1 MLYNGLNKRES
12 KESMKTLIIIPAYN
26 ESENLPKLFDALKE
40 ADGDFDIIVIND
52 CSRDNTEAVCKSR
65 NIKVVSLPVN
75 LGIGGA
81 VQTGYRYALY
91 HNYDIAIQIDGDGQ
105 HDPKFIPY
113 LIKRIKE
120 GNHLCIGSR
129 FIENEGF
136 QSSRI
141 RRIGIKYF
149 SWLIKLLTGTLITD
163 PTSGYR
169 ACSKEVI
176 RIFANDYPKDYPEPE
191 TVVTVLRNKLK
202 VSEMPVIMNAREGGK
217 SSITSL
223 KGIYYMIKVTLAIMI
238 ASISKKSVMNG
249 EDVAANLYCPKTD
262 GVNCPQF
269 DGLGV
274 KKTWE
279 GENQDNSPWTTL
291 FTIWSSIILCPF
303 LAP

>member
-1 MLYNGLNKRES
+1 MKGS
-12 KESMKTLIIIPAYN
+12 KDTESMKTLIIIPAYN

-149 SWLIKLLTGTLITD
+149 SWLIKLLTGILITD

-169 ACSKEVI
+169 ACSREVI
-176 RIFANDYPKDYPEPE
+176 KLFANDYPKDYPEPE

-217 SSITSL
+217 SSITNL
-223 KGIYYMIKVTLAIMI
+223 KGIYYMIKVTLAILI
-238 ASISKKSVMNG
+238 ASISRKSVVK
-249 EDVAANLYCPKTD
+249 ED
-262 GVNCPQF
+262 
-269 DGLGV
+269 
-274 KKTWE
+274 
-279 GENQDNSPWTTL
+279 
-291 FTIWSSIILCPF
+291 
-303 LAP
+303 

>member
-1 MLYNGLNKRES
+1 MKDNNNTES
-12 KESMKTLIIIPAYN
+12 IKTLIIIPAYN
-26 ESENLPKLFDALKE
+26 ESENLPKLFSTLKE
-40 ADGDFDIIVIND
+40 AEGDFDIIVIND
-52 CSRDNTEAVCKSR
+52 CSRDNTEAICINH

-91 HNYDIAIQIDGDGQ
+91 NNYDIAIQIDGDGQ

-136 QSSRI
+136 QSSKI
-141 RRIGIKYF
+141 RRVGIKYF

-169 ACSKEVI
+169 ACSREVI
-176 RIFANDYPKDYPEPE
+176 KLFANDYPKDYPEPE
-191 TVVTVLRNKLK
+191 TVVTVLKNKLR

-223 KGIYYMIKVTLAIMI
+223 KGIYYMIKVTIAILI
-238 ASISKKSVMNG
+238 ASISRKTVAE
-249 EDVAANLYCPKTD
+249 ED
-262 GVNCPQF
+262 
-269 DGLGV
+269 
-274 KKTWE
+274 
-279 GENQDNSPWTTL
+279 
-291 FTIWSSIILCPF
+291 
-303 LAP
+303 

>member
-1 MLYNGLNKRES
+1 MKDNNNTES
-12 KESMKTLIIIPAYN
+12 IKTLIIIPAYN
-26 ESENLPKLFDALKE
+26 ESENLPKLFSALIE
-40 ADGDFDIIVIND
+40 AEGDFDIIVIND
-52 CSRDNTEAVCKSR
+52 CSRDNTEAICINH

-91 HNYDIAIQIDGDGQ
+91 NNYDIAIQIDGDGQ

-136 QSSRI
+136 QSSKI
-141 RRIGIKYF
+141 RRVGIKYF

-169 ACSKEVI
+169 ACSREVI
-176 RIFANDYPKDYPEPE
+176 KLFANDYPKDYPEPE
-191 TVVTVLRNKLK
+191 TVVTVLRNKLR

-223 KGIYYMIKVTLAIMI
+223 KGIYYMIKVTIAILI
-238 ASISKKSVMNG
+238 ASISRKTVAE
-249 EDVAANLYCPKTD
+249 ED
-262 GVNCPQF
+262 
-269 DGLGV
+269 
-274 KKTWE
+274 
-279 GENQDNSPWTTL
+279 
-291 FTIWSSIILCPF
+291 
-303 LAP
+303 

>member
-1 MLYNGLNKRES
+1 MKDNNNTES
-12 KESMKTLIIIPAYN
+12 IKTLIIIPAYN
-26 ESENLPKLFDALKE
+26 ESENLPKLFSALIE
-40 ADGDFDIIVIND
+40 AEGDFDIIVIND
-52 CSRDNTEAVCKSR
+52 CSRDNTEAICINH

-91 HNYDIAIQIDGDGQ
+91 NNYDIAIQIDGDGQ

-136 QSSRI
+136 QSSKI
-141 RRIGIKYF
+141 RRVGIKYF

-169 ACSKEVI
+169 ACSREVI
-176 RIFANDYPKDYPEPE
+176 KLFANDYPKDYPEPE
-191 TVVTVLRNKLK
+191 TVVTVLKNKLR

-223 KGIYYMIKVTLAIMI
+223 KGIYYMIKVTIAILI
-238 ASISKKSVMNG
+238 ASISRKTVAE
-249 EDVAANLYCPKTD
+249 ED
-262 GVNCPQF
+262 
-269 DGLGV
+269 
-274 KKTWE
+274 
-279 GENQDNSPWTTL
+279 
-291 FTIWSSIILCPF
+291 
-303 LAP
+303 

>member
-1 MLYNGLNKRES
+1 MKSGKDSENT
-12 KESMKTLIIIPAYN
+12 KTLIIIPAYN
-26 ESENLPKLFDALKE
+26 ESENLPKLFNALRE
-40 ADGDFDIIVIND
+40 TEGDFDIIVIND
-52 CSRDNTEAVCKSR
+52 CSKDNTEAVCRKN
-65 NIKVVSLPVN
+65 NIKVISLPVN

-91 HNYDIAIQIDGDGQ
+91 HGYDIAIQLDGDGQ

-136 QSSRI
+136 QSSKI

-149 SWLIKLLTGTLITD
+149 SRLIKLLTGILITD

-169 ACSKEVI
+169 ACSREVI
-176 RIFANDYPKDYPEPE
+176 KLFANDYPKDYPEPE
-191 TVVTVLRNKLK
+191 TVVTVLRNNLK

-217 SSITSL
+217 SSITNL

-238 ASISKKSVMNG
+238 ASISGKSLVE
-249 EDVAANLYCPKTD
+249 ED
-262 GVNCPQF
+262 
-269 DGLGV
+269 
-274 KKTWE
+274 
-279 GENQDNSPWTTL
+279 
-291 FTIWSSIILCPF
+291 
-303 LAP
+303 

>member
-1 MLYNGLNKRES
+1 MKDNNNNTES
-12 KESMKTLIIIPAYN
+12 IKSLIIIPAYN
-26 ESENLPKLFDALKE
+26 ESENLPKLFSALIE
-40 ADGDFDIIVIND
+40 AEGDFDIIVIND
-52 CSRDNTEAVCKSR
+52 CSRDNTEAICINH

-91 HNYDIAIQIDGDGQ
+91 NNYDIAIQIDGDGQ

-136 QSSRI
+136 QSSKI
-141 RRIGIKYF
+141 RRVGIKYF

-169 ACSKEVI
+169 ACSREVI
-176 RIFANDYPKDYPEPE
+176 KLFANDYPKDYPEPE
-191 TVVTVLRNKLK
+191 TVVTVLKNKLR

-223 KGIYYMIKVTLAIMI
+223 KGIYYMIKVTIAILI
-238 ASISKKSVMNG
+238 ASISRKTVAE
-249 EDVAANLYCPKTD
+249 ED
-262 GVNCPQF
+262 
-269 DGLGV
+269 
-274 KKTWE
+274 
-279 GENQDNSPWTTL
+279 
-291 FTIWSSIILCPF
+291 
-303 LAP
+303 